1 MGWNGDGNRWDEI
14 GWDGMEW
21 NGMEM
26 GWDGIMA
33 GSRLPPLCPPLN
45 QGQDGVYGCQLL
57 YVPLFHL
64 CLEEPQAGMT

>member
-1 MGWNGDGNRWDEI
+1 ME
-14 GWDGMEW
+14 WDGMEMGID
-21 NGMEM
+21 GMRLDGM

-64 CLEEPQAGMT
+64 CLEELHAGMT